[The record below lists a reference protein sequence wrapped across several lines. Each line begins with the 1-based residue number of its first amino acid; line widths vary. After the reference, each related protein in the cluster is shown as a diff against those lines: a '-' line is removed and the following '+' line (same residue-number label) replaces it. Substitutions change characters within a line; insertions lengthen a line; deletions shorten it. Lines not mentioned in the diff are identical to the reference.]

1 VAPGLAPRYIVPMT
15 EAAASLDTHR
25 MFKRLVGT
33 GMPEPQAEV
42 VVDLIRERQEQF
54 VSRDVL
60 RYELG
65 ALDERLGKRIDALE
79 RDVAARFDALE
90 RDVAARFEAFERNIS
105 ARFEAAERDALDRDR
120 ALRQELG
127 GRIDVLKQE
136 LGGRID
142 ALEKRIER
150 LEVRV
155 ETLGKDLTIRLGG
168 MMAVGMTVVAA
179 LVAIF

>member
-65 ALDERLGKRIDALE
+65 ALDERLGKRI
-79 RDVAARFDALE
+79 DALE

>member
-79 RDVAARFDALE
+79 RDVAARF
-90 RDVAARFEAFERNIS
+90 EAFERNIS

-120 ALRQELG
+120 ALR
-127 GRIDVLKQE
+127 QE